1 MTQITP
7 PPNTE
12 VQEEAIQEKVTQ
24 GEFHF
29 IPGELEPIA
38 PKKTLPEILK
48 QALRPMFF
56 GAIGIHA
63 LLLFTPLSGPQQTKP
78 KETAEPVK
86 LARLS
91 DKVLV
96 KSMPKVKVAAAPK
109 KVNLPKIAVASTNP
123 VIVNLPGSERAK
135 TEENESEDK
144 TIEQNKTEN
153 QTTKGDKG
161 VNPLNVKPEKRTTD
175 EENTSKLSKESKEFE
190 SVIAGLS
197 ELSNGTEEDKKA
209 KKIDPYLLPEP
220 KLIFPD
226 PNDPDKVV
234 SGIEGY
240 SWISNNTV
248 EQVVTDLTQK
258 FSKGFK
264 KTGDY
269 AGGEIY
275 EAKIGN
281 STRFITVFKVTSGS
295 GVMVFQWAKSP
306 V

>member
-123 VIVNLPGSERAK
+123 VIVNLPEPENAK
-135 TEENESEDK
+135 TEEN
-144 TIEQNKTEN
+144 KTEPEKLTDKKLDDK
-153 QTTKGDKG
+153 QSKDSKVADGKLSDKG
-161 VNPLNVKPEKRTTD
+161 VDPSKVDPKNRTSDANAASKLDAESQKFGSVIEALRSTLNPGEAAADADSNLLDDPTPFFSVKPPPQGNSLISNQEV
-175 EENTSKLSKESKEFE
+175 EEVEANLKGQF
-190 SVIAGLS
+190 
-197 ELSNGTEEDKKA
+197 TEE
-209 KKIDPYLLPEP
+209 
-220 KLIFPD
+220 F
-226 PNDPDKVV
+226 
-234 SGIEGY
+234 
-240 SWISNNTV
+240 TR
-248 EQVVTDLTQK
+248 
-258 FSKGFK
+258 KG
-264 KTGDY
+264 TY
-269 AGGEIY
+269 GGGALY
-275 EAKIGN
+275 EAKIGGTKRYVSLIKTN
-281 STRFITVFKVTSGS
+281 QGK
-295 GVMVFQWAKSP
+295 GVMVFLWEKSP

>member
-1 MTQITP
+1 M
-7 PPNTE
+7 
-12 VQEEAIQEKVTQ
+12 
-24 GEFHF
+24 
-29 IPGELEPIA
+29 
-38 PKKTLPEILK
+38 
-48 QALRPMFF
+48 
-56 GAIGIHA
+56 
-63 LLLFTPLSGPQQTKP
+63 LLFTPLSSPQQTKP

-96 KSMPKVKVAAAPK
+96 KSMPKVKIAAAPK

-123 VIVNLPGSERAK
+123 VIVNLPESERAK
-135 TEENESEDK
+135 TEENKSEDK
-144 TIEQNKTEN
+144 TIELNKTEN

-161 VNPLNVKPEKRTTD
+161 VNPLNVKPENRTTD
-175 EENTSKLSKESKEFE
+175 EETASKLSKESKEFE

-197 ELSNGTEEDKKA
+197 ELSNGTEEDKKT

-248 EQVVTDLTQK
+248 EQVVTNLTQK

-269 AGGEIY
+269 GSGEIY